1 MNGEAPRSGEP
12 ARRNAG
18 KVSPISRIVAVL
30 SVALAL
36 VVFAARERASA
47 TPVFAQAYGL
57 SCSAC
62 HAQVPVLNAFGRYIQ
77 RTGYAALDAKAL
89 KHAFPVFLF
98 DTGTTY
104 THQSG
109 QPASDGRVTG
119 PFDRTILQ
127 ANSALGPDV
136 TYKIEQ
142 VVADAG
148 QAGFLDQGWFAFHN
162 FFDHHGHLFVGKLA
176 AINLE
181 EFGGPDIL
189 ADVNDA
195 GQSRVPNVAV
205 GVHNYALDYE
215 LGRWGAKFNYVRG
228 KTLVQVA
235 YLGNPSGTGSFG
247 DAYDFSRAADTS
259 FQWRVAY
266 ADPAKPYE
274 VGVFGESGAF
284 GFTGSQ
290 LLPGLNV
297 DNYTVVAPY
306 ISKDPRPGSPG
317 FRFEYSTAFD
327 SNPGY
332 VTPSTS
338 TAPLRSIGSTTS
350 SWMIGSVYQM
360 VLHDHGVV
368 NLTYYHTNQA
378 LSENGFT
385 GVVQST
391 GPATGGGP
399 AFSYA
404 INPYTRIYTAMYVA
418 KNQRPA
424 FSISMWFTPPLWPR
438 LK

>member
-1 MNGEAPRSGEP
+1 MRTRAHPLP
-12 ARRNAG
+12 AHR
-18 KVSPISRIVAVL
+18 VAC
-30 SVALAL
+30 LAL
-36 VVFAARERASA
+36 VAALVAFAGRERATA

-57 SCSAC
+57 ACTAC
-62 HAQVPVLNAFGRYIQ
+62 HTQVPVLNAFGRYIQ
-77 RTGYAALDAKAL
+77 RTGYAALSPEAL
-89 KHAFPVFLF
+89 KHALPVFLF

-109 QPASDGRVTG
+109 QSTRITG
-119 PFDRTILQ
+119 PLDRTILQ

-142 VVADAG
+142 AVANDG
-148 QAGFLDQGWFAFHN
+148 QAGFLDQGWVAYHN
-162 FFDHHGHLFVGKLA
+162 VLHHEGHLFIGKLA

-195 GQSRVPNVAV
+195 GQSQVPGVAV
-205 GVHNYALDYE
+205 GVHNYAADYE
-215 LGRWGAKFNYVRG
+215 LGRWGAKFNFVRG
-228 KTLVQVA
+228 KTLVQIA

-274 VGVFGESGAF
+274 VGVFGETGTF
-284 GFTGSQ
+284 GFTGSA
-290 LLPGLNV
+290 LAPGVHV
-297 DNYTVVAPY
+297 DDYTVVAPY

-317 FRFEYSTAFD
+317 FRLEYSTATD
-327 SNPGY
+327 STPGY
-332 VTPSTS
+332 LTPT
-338 TAPLRSIGSTTS
+338 TTMTTPLQPAGATTS

-360 VLHDHGVV
+360 VLHDHGVAS
-368 NLTYYHTNQA
+368 LTYYHTNQT
-378 LSENGFT
+378 LSETGFT
-385 GVVQST
+385 GLVHSI

-404 INPYTRIYTAMYVA
+404 INPYTRIYTAVYVA
-418 KNQRPA
+418 HDQRPA
-424 FSISMWFTPPLWPR
+424 FAFTMWFTPPLWGR

>member
-1 MNGEAPRSGEP
+1 MRERMQRIA
-12 ARRNAG
+12 AG
-18 KVSPISRIVAVL
+18 TIVAI
-30 SVALAL
+30 AL
-36 VVFAARERASA
+36 VTFVVRDRASA

-57 SCSAC
+57 ACTAC
-62 HAQVPVLNAFGRYIQ
+62 HAQVPVLNAFGRYVQ
-77 RTGYAALDAKAL
+77 RTGYAALSPQAL
-89 KHAFPVFLF
+89 KHAVPVFLF
-98 DTGTTY
+98 DTGSTY
-104 THQSG
+104 THQNG
-109 QPASDGRVTG
+109 QPTRITG
-119 PFDRTILQ
+119 PLDRTILQ

-142 VVADAG
+142 VAADAG
-148 QAGFLDQGWFAFHN
+148 QAGFLDQGWVAYN
-162 FFDHHGHLFVGKLA
+162 NLFDRSGHLFIGKLA

-195 GQSRVPNVAV
+195 GQSRVPGIAV
-205 GVHNYALDYE
+205 GVHNYAFDYE
-215 LGRWGAKFNYVRG
+215 LGRWGAKFNEVRG

-284 GFTGSQ
+284 GFSGSA
-290 LLPGLNV
+290 LVPGVHV

-306 ISKDPRPGSPG
+306 VSKDPRPGSPG
-317 FRFEYSTAFD
+317 FRLEYATATD
-327 SNPGY
+327 SNPGELA
-332 VTPSTS
+332 PAAPAGPLRPAGS
-338 TAPLRSIGSTTS
+338 TAS

-368 NLTYYHTNQA
+368 SMTYYHTNQA
-378 LSENGFT
+378 LGETGFT
-385 GVVQST
+385 GIVAPT
-391 GPATGGGP
+391 APATGGGP

-404 INPYTRIYTAMYVA
+404 INPYTRIYTAVYVA
-418 KNQRPA
+418 QNQRPA
-424 FSISMWFTPPLWPR
+424 FAVTAWFTPPLWSR

>member
-1 MNGEAPRSGEP
+1 M
-12 ARRNAG
+12 
-18 KVSPISRIVAVL
+18 KFAVGI
-30 SVALAL
+30 ALAIAL
-36 VVFAARERASA
+36 ASSLGRERAAA

-57 SCSAC
+57 GCTAC
-62 HAQVPVLNAFGRYIQ
+62 HAQVPVLNAFGRYVQ
-77 RTGYAALDAKAL
+77 RTGYAALRPQAL
-89 KHAFPVFLF
+89 KHALPVFLF

-104 THQSG
+104 THQSD
-109 QPASDGRVTG
+109 QPPKDGRITG
-119 PFDRTILQ
+119 PLDRTILQ

-142 VVADAG
+142 AVADAG
-148 QAGFLDQGWFAFHN
+148 QAGFLDQGWVAYHN
-162 FFDHHGHLFVGKLA
+162 FLDHDGHLFIGKLA

-195 GQSRVPNVAV
+195 GQSRVPGIAV
-205 GVHNYALDYE
+205 GVHNYAADYE

-247 DAYDFSRAADTS
+247 DAYDFSRASDTS

-274 VGVFGESGAF
+274 VGVFGESGTF
-284 GFTGSQ
+284 GFTGSA
-290 LLPGLNV
+290 LVPGVHV
-297 DNYTVVAPY
+297 DDYTVVAPY
-306 ISKDPRPGSPG
+306 VSKDPRPGSPG
-317 FRFEYSTAFD
+317 FRLEYSTASD
-327 SNPGY
+327 SNPGDII
-332 VTPSTS
+332 PA
-338 TAPLRSIGSTTS
+338 TAPASLRPAGLTAS

-360 VLHDHGVV
+360 VLHDHGVAS
-368 NLTYYHTNQA
+368 LTYYHTNQA
-378 LSENGFT
+378 LSET
-385 GVVQST
+385 GLSGLVQPT
-391 GPATGGGP
+391 GPETGGGP

-404 INPYTRIYTAMYVA
+404 INPYTRFYTAFYVA
-418 KNQRPA
+418 RNQRPA
-424 FSISMWFTPPLWPR
+424 ISITMWFTPPLWAR

>member
-1 MNGEAPRSGEP
+1 MRTRAHPLP
-12 ARRNAG
+12 AHR
-18 KVSPISRIVAVL
+18 VAC
-30 SVALAL
+30 LAL
-36 VVFAARERASA
+36 VAALVAFAGRERATA

-57 SCSAC
+57 ACTAC
-62 HAQVPVLNAFGRYIQ
+62 HTQVPVLNAFGRYIQ
-77 RTGYAALDAKAL
+77 RTGYAALSPEAL
-89 KHAFPVFLF
+89 KHALPVFLF

-109 QPASDGRVTG
+109 QPATRITG
-119 PFDRTILQ
+119 PLDRTILQ
-127 ANSALGPDV
+127 ANSALGPDLI
-136 TYKIEQ
+136 YKIEH

-148 QAGFLDQGWFAFHN
+148 QAGFLDQGWVAYHN
-162 FFDHHGHLFVGKLA
+162 FFQHHGHLFIGKLA

-195 GQSRVPNVAV
+195 GQSRVPGIAV
-205 GVHNYALDYE
+205 GVHNYAFDYE

-284 GFTGSQ
+284 GFGGFA
-290 LLPGLNV
+290 LAPGVHV

-317 FRFEYSTAFD
+317 FRLEYSTATD
-327 SNPGY
+327 SNPGDLAP
-332 VTPSTS
+332 TSTS
-338 TAPLRSIGSTTS
+338 GALLPVGSTTS

-360 VLHDHGVV
+360 VLHDHGQV

-378 LSENGFT
+378 LSEAGFT
-385 GVVQST
+385 GVVQPT
-391 GPATGGGP
+391 GPETGGGP

-418 KNQRPA
+418 QNQRPA
-424 FSISMWFTPPLWPR
+424 FAITMWFTPPLWGR